1 MMEPLL
7 VIASTVVFAELEL
20 HSSRISLIIWFN
32 VEVPNDVRYH
42 QVKSGKT
49 LADTVLNAECCL
61 GGKLQDTNIKECF
74 IFMNREKLIHWNDD
88 EQGPNNQDGGADE
101 QVPMEQHVGV
111 NVQNADQDGDAD
123 EQVPN
128 EQDGDVNEQPP
139 NEQDIG
145 AKEQHVYQDE
155 GANGQVPNDQE
166 GGANGQVPND
176 QGAANEQND
185 DQDGGANEQV
195 PD

>member
-32 VEVPNDVRYH
+32 VEVPNGVRYH

-61 GGKLQDTNIKECF
+61 GGKL
-74 IFMNREKLIHWNDD
+74 EKLVHWNDD
-88 EQGPNNQDGGADE
+88 EQGPNNQDGGA
-101 QVPMEQHVGV
+101 
-111 NVQNADQDGDAD
+111 N

-145 AKEQHVYQDE
+145 ANEQNVYQDE

-166 GGANGQVPND
+166 G
-176 QGAANEQND
+176 AANEVLMDRFLMNKEELLMSKMMIKMELLMNGFQT
-185 DQDGGANEQV
+185 NE
-195 PD
+195 PITDENTDIDSSLIMLIRM